1 VHAKLVV
8 IDDAVALCGSLNLD
22 SRSLF
27 LNYEM
32 MVAFYDPDAI
42 ARFAAWAETV
52 RATAAP
58 QLARP
63 VGAAREVGEGLLRWL
78 TFQL

>member
-1 VHAKLVV
+1 VV
-8 IDDAVALCGSLNLD
+8 DDTAALAGSLNLD

-42 ARFAAWAETV
+42 ARFAAWADQA
-52 RATAAP
+52 RAGA
-58 QLARP
+58 QRLESRR
-63 VGAAREVGEGLLRWL
+63 VGALREVGEGLLRWL